1 MKRVT
6 RYDLIALLAVAG
18 LCAAWFL
25 TGCRL
30 QWLRYTTLAVTF
42 FYLFVFRIVCNN
54 RRNRAE

>member
-1 MKRVT
+1 MKRVST
-6 RYDLIALLAVAG
+6 YDWAALVIVAA

-42 FYLFVFRIVCNN
+42 LYLFVFRIAYNHI
-54 RRNRAE
+54 RNREK

>member
-1 MKRVT
+1 MKRVSIC
-6 RYDLIALLAVAG
+6 DWAALVIVVA

-42 FYLFVFRIVCNN
+42 FYLFVFRIVYNHIKH
-54 RRNRAE
+54 RPK